1 MSMIMCDACKNKIA
15 SEGIQFKKMEAGE
28 FEVKY
33 FCCPHCGKEYFVS
46 CTDEEQRMRNLKL
59 LQMRRKK
66 TLGIQKKFKKS
77 TLDKYDRQA
86 KKIAKK
92 NRTHNIFLRRV
103 GKRLLAGD
111 DIETILDDIGGE
123 EIHDQTRRDKVP
135 ETLSPDRR

>member
-1 MSMIMCDACKNKIA
+1 MSTIMCDACKNKIA
-15 SEGIQFKKMEAGE
+15 SEGIQFKKMEDGE

-33 FCCPHCGKEYFVS
+33 FSCPHCGSEYFIS